1 MNTIRKISTLAFLS
15 ILAVAGS
22 TPARLSPPVLE
33 YSEIDAYIEAQMRA
47 WNIPGTALVI
57 VRDGQVAHLKTFGQA
72 GKDRPVTPQT
82 PFEIGSC
89 SKSFTALAIMQLVE
103 AGQVDLNAPAQV
115 YLPWF
120 RVADAEASG
129 GITVRHLLNHTS
141 GLSNEIDA
149 RAWINPRGLSLE
161 DWGRSLQRVQLSTTP
176 GTHYQYSNFNYMLLA
191 LVIEAVSGQSYG
203 AYLSQ
208 HIFSPLNMHNS
219 FTDPAMARAYGL
231 ADGYTWWFGKPLRSL
246 EKPRPDML
254 GAGYIMVSPEDMT
267 HYLSMQ
273 LNGGSYENIRLL
285 SAEGITAMHTPPQLP
300 TESSLYGMGWV
311 NYQEGGQT
319 IINHNGRSASFTSS
333 IFLLPELRL
342 GIAVMVNVSSTL
354 APHAAWSMAYNV
366 KNWIV
371 SGQQAQVDPNF
382 RDFYLPWVSGFL
394 GTTVVVLWRL
404 SRPLDLSKK
413 SGSPHTKRR
422 TILSLGFDALLALAA
437 LFGQPLALGW
447 HKWRGLFV
455 YQPDAAY
462 WCLIV
467 GILLSG
473 KLLLRLVGIVLGSR
487 KIRS

>member
-1 MNTIRKISTLAFLS
+1 MNNIRKISTLASLS
-15 ILAVAGS
+15 FLAVAVS

-57 VRDGQVAHLKTFGQA
+57 VQDGQVAHLKTFGQA

-89 SKSFTALAIMQLVE
+89 SKSFTALAVMQLVE
-103 AGQVDLNAPAQV
+103 AGQVDLDKPVQV

-120 RVADAEASG
+120 RVADAKASAR
-129 GITVRHLLNHTS
+129 ITVRHLLNHTS

-149 RAWINPRGLSLE
+149 RAWINPRNLSLE
-161 DWGRSLQRVQLSTTP
+161 DWGKSLQWVHISATP

-208 HIFSPLNMHNS
+208 HIFSPLDMRNS
-219 FTDPAMARAYGL
+219 FTDPALARTYGL
-231 ADGYTWWFGKPLRSL
+231 ADGYTWWFGIPLRSL
-246 EKPRPDML
+246 EKPRPDVL
-254 GAGYIMVSPEDMT
+254 GAGYIMVSPEDIA
-267 HYLSMQ
+267 HFLSMQ
-273 LNGGSYENIRLL
+273 LNDGLYKNIRLL

-300 TESSLYGMGWV
+300 AESSLYGMGWV
-311 NYQEGGQT
+311 NYQEGGQN

-333 IFLLPELRL
+333 IFMLPELKL
-342 GIAVMVNVSSTL
+342 GIAVMVNVTSTL
-354 APHAAWSMAYNV
+354 APHTAWSMAYNV

-371 SGQQAQVDPNF
+371 SGQQAQVDPSF
-382 RDFYLPWVSGFL
+382 RDFYLPWVGGFL
-394 GTTVVVLWRL
+394 GTTAVVLWRL
-404 SRPLDLSKK
+404 SRPLDRPKK
-413 SGSPHTKRR
+413 NSATHIKHR
-422 TILSLGFDALLALAA
+422 TVLSLGFDALLALAA
-437 LFGQPLALGW
+437 LFGQPMALGW

-462 WCLIV
+462 WCLIA

-473 KLLLRLVGIVLGSR
+473 KLLLRALGIVRGGR
-487 KIRS
+487 KTRS